1 MQLDYKLTQQDH
13 QFELYLFLYDKI
25 KDKVED
31 DFLVWMEKVKDFR
44 LEPIYHHSGDLVAV
58 VMINKNEIH
67 VAIDQNYKGR
77 WLTKG
82 TIKRIFGSI
91 LKEYGS
97 IVTCTT
103 YGDKVA
109 EKFVTRLGFVPD
121 TITYVM
127 EEVCQQ
133 EWRG

>member
-1 MQLDYKLTQQDH
+1 MPQVQQSD
-13 QFELYLFLYDKI
+13 LFLFVYNEI
-25 KDKVED
+25 KDNLDCTFEEWKEQ
-31 DFLVWMEKVKDFR
+31 VKNWE
-44 LEPIYHHSGDLVAV
+44 LKPIYHHSGDLVAV

-82 TIKRIFGSI
+82 TIKRIFGDI

-133 EWRG
+133 E